1 MNVEQLSEK
10 IAALYFYIPP
20 IFPTTYFFSF
30 QFIQYRPL
38 SCVLIYMKKI
48 EIIELPKIYDP
59 RGSLTVA
66 EENTHIPFDIKRMEW
81 IPLGA
86 IQPETP
92 IELGESPVMLIA
104 LAGEITI
111 QVIDKDL
118 SLEYI
123 KSSKHNVKN
132 IEFNQPSARTI
143 TLNHPNQAL
152 ILKEGCRSRI
162 IHSTKHSLLLTI
174 HQK

>member
-10 IAALYFYIPP
+10 IAALYFF
-20 IFPTTYFFSF
+20 IFPLFSNNLLFSF
-30 QFIQYRPL
+30 QSIQYRPL

-81 IPLGA
+81 IHLDA

-92 IELGESPVMLIA
+92 MELGESPVMLIA

-111 QVIDKDL
+111 QVID
-118 SLEYI
+118 
-123 KSSKHNVKN
+123 
-132 IEFNQPSARTI
+132 NQPSARTI

-152 ILKEGCRSRI
+152 ILEEGCRSRI
-162 IHSTKHSLLLTI
+162 THSTKHSLLLTI

>member
-1 MNVEQLSEK
+1 
-10 IAALYFYIPP
+10 
-20 IFPTTYFFSF
+20 
-30 QFIQYRPL
+30 
-38 SCVLIYMKKI
+38 MKKI

-81 IPLGA
+81 IHLGA
-86 IQPETP
+86 IQSETP
-92 IELGESPVMLIA
+92 MELEESPVMLIA

-111 QVIDKDL
+111 QVID
-118 SLEYI
+118 
-123 KSSKHNVKN
+123 
-132 IEFNQPSARTI
+132 NQPSARTI

-152 ILKEGCRSRI
+152 ILEEGCRSRI
-162 IHSTKHSLLLTI
+162 THSTKHSLLLTI

>member
-1 MNVEQLSEK
+1 
-10 IAALYFYIPP
+10 
-20 IFPTTYFFSF
+20 
-30 QFIQYRPL
+30 
-38 SCVLIYMKKI
+38 MKKI

-66 EENTHIPFDIKRMEW
+66 EENTHIPFDIKRMKW
-81 IPLGA
+81 IHLGA
-86 IQPETP
+86 IRSETP

-123 KSSKHNVKN
+123 KSSKHNVKS

-162 IHSTKHSLLLTI
+162 THSTKHSLLLTI

>member
-10 IAALYFYIPP
+10 IAALYFLYSP
-20 IFPTTYFFSF
+20 IFPITYLFSF

-81 IPLGA
+81 IHLGA

-111 QVIDKDL
+111 QVID
-118 SLEYI
+118 
-123 KSSKHNVKN
+123 
-132 IEFNQPSARTI
+132 NQPSARTI

-162 IHSTKHSLLLTI
+162 THSTKHSLLLTI

>member
-1 MNVEQLSEK
+1 
-10 IAALYFYIPP
+10 
-20 IFPTTYFFSF
+20 
-30 QFIQYRPL
+30 
-38 SCVLIYMKKI
+38 MKKI
-48 EIIELPKIYDP
+48 KIIELPKIYDP

-66 EENTHIPFDIKRMEW
+66 EENTHIPFDIERMEW
-81 IPLGA
+81 IHLGA

-92 IELGESPVMLIA
+92 MELGESPVMLIA

-118 SLEYI
+118 SLEYV
-123 KSSKHNVKN
+123 KS
-132 IEFNQPSARTI
+132 IDFNQPSARTI
-143 TLNHPNQAL
+143 TLNHPHQAL

-162 IHSTKHSLLLTI
+162 THSTKHSLLLTI

>member
-10 IAALYFYIPP
+10 IAALYIF
-20 IFPTTYFFSF
+20 IFPLFFLQLTFSF

-81 IPLGA
+81 IHLGA
-86 IQPETP
+86 IQTETP
-92 IELGESPVMLIA
+92 MELGESPVMLIA

-123 KSSKHNVKN
+123 KSSKHNVKDL
-132 IEFNQPSARTI
+132 EFNQPSARTI

-162 IHSTKHSLLLTI
+162 THSPKHSLLLTI

>member
-10 IAALYFYIPP
+10 IAALYFF
-20 IFPTTYFFSF
+20 IFLYFSNNLLFSF

-81 IPLGA
+81 IHLGA

-92 IELGESPVMLIA
+92 MELEESPVMLIA

-111 QVIDKDL
+111 QVID
-118 SLEYI
+118 S
-123 KSSKHNVKN
+123 
-132 IEFNQPSARTI
+132 QPSARTI

-162 IHSTKHSLLLTI
+162 THSTKHSLLLTI

>member
-81 IPLGA
+81 IHLGA

-92 IELGESPVMLIA
+92 IELEESPVMLIA

-111 QVIDKDL
+111 QVID
-118 SLEYI
+118 
-123 KSSKHNVKN
+123 
-132 IEFNQPSARTI
+132 NQPSARII

-162 IHSTKHSLLLTI
+162 THSTKHSLLLTI

>member
-1 MNVEQLSEK
+1 
-10 IAALYFYIPP
+10 
-20 IFPTTYFFSF
+20 
-30 QFIQYRPL
+30 
-38 SCVLIYMKKI
+38 MKKI

-81 IPLGA
+81 IHLGA

-92 IELGESPVMLIA
+92 MELEESPVMLIA

-111 QVIDKDL
+111 QVI

-123 KSSKHNVKN
+123 KSSKHKVKS

-152 ILKEGCRSRI
+152 ILREACKSSI
-162 IHSTKHSLLLTI
+162 IDSTEHSLLLTI

>member
-20 IFPTTYFFSF
+20 IFLTTYFFSF

-81 IPLGA
+81 IHLGA

-111 QVIDKDL
+111 QVID
-118 SLEYI
+118 
-123 KSSKHNVKN
+123 
-132 IEFNQPSARTI
+132 NQPSGRTI

-162 IHSTKHSLLLTI
+162 THSTKHSLLLTI
-174 HQK
+174 HEK

>member
-10 IAALYFYIPP
+10 IAALYFF
-20 IFPTTYFFSF
+20 IFLYFSNNLLFSF

-81 IPLGA
+81 IHLGA

-92 IELGESPVMLIA
+92 MELEESPVMLIA

-111 QVIDKDL
+111 QVID
-118 SLEYI
+118 
-123 KSSKHNVKN
+123 
-132 IEFNQPSARTI
+132 NQPSARTI

-162 IHSTKHSLLLTI
+162 THSTKHSLLLTI

>member
-10 IAALYFYIPP
+10 IAALYFFISPL
-20 IFPTTYFFSF
+20 FFQQLTFSF

-48 EIIELPKIYDP
+48 KIIELPKIYDP

-81 IPLGA
+81 IHLGA

-92 IELGESPVMLIA
+92 MELEESPVMLIA

-111 QVIDKDL
+111 QVID
-118 SLEYI
+118 
-123 KSSKHNVKN
+123 
-132 IEFNQPSARTI
+132 NQPSARTI

-162 IHSTKHSLLLTI
+162 THSTKHSLLLTI